1 MNSWLIWSAWTS
13 AFALYET
20 WALINRKDED
30 TLSENVRRLFHVRTS
45 KLGRAA
51 FTLAWTG
58 FSGWFLLHILTE
70 TM

>member
-1 MNSWLIWSAWTS
+1 MKSWLVWSAWTS
-13 AFALYET
+13 GFALYET
-20 WALINRKDED
+20 WALINRKDDD

-51 FTLAWTG
+51 FTIGWTG
-58 FSGWFLLHILTE
+58 FSGWFLLHILNE